1 MLDEARTET
10 GVSKERCEMKKKV
23 LVCLVS
29 FLCFFGQALGRKVK
43 NSDDYAVVLAGGNGM
58 RLWPFSR
65 ENYPKQFLS
74 VCGDQTLIQ
83 QAVDRVSSVVKK
95 ENIWIGTTAK
105 HKESVIE
112 QVGQQ
117 IGRIVIEPGMRNTG
131 PAILLSCF
139 EIYKKDPE
147 AVIVFLPS
155 DPFIPNKDRFI
166 SFLDR
171 AIDYVRKNE
180 RICLLGLKPQYP
192 ATGYGYIEY
201 DDSAQPLEGAP
212 FQVKRFHEKPVLD
225 VALRYCQQ
233 ENMLWNISM
242 FCGKAKVFMQ
252 EFQKEAPDIF
262 QGVKAFVEGEGKYE
276 DIRAES
282 IDFAVMEKS
291 KKISVLPAD
300 FEWCDV
306 GNIEV
311 FLALQQQW
319 GISDTHTMSVNANN
333 NMVCAPKKFVALVG
347 VENLCVVETDDV
359 LLITKQGEAEKVKR
373 LVRKLKKTDYDQYV

>member
-1 MLDEARTET
+1 
-10 GVSKERCEMKKKV
+10 VYSV
-23 LVCLVS
+23 I
-29 FLCFFGQALGRKVK
+29 
-43 NSDDYAVVLAGGNGM
+43 LAGGSGT
-58 RLWPFSR
+58 RLWPLSR
-65 ENYPKQFLS
+65 ANYPKQFLS
-74 VCGDQTLIQ
+74 VCDEKTLIQ
-83 QAVDRVSSVVKK
+83 QAVDRVSSVIKK

-105 HKESVIE
+105 HKESVTQ
-112 QVGQQ
+112 QVGDS
-117 IGRIVIEPGMRNTG
+117 IGRIVVEPGMRNTG

-139 EIYKKDPE
+139 EIYKKDPD

-155 DPFIPNKDRFI
+155 DPFIPNKARFV
-166 SFLDR
+166 SFLER
-171 AIDYVRKNE
+171 AIDYTKDHE

-201 DDSAQPLEGAP
+201 DNAAQQFDNLP
-212 FQVKRFHEKPVLD
+212 FVVKKFHEKPVLD

-233 ENMLWNISM
+233 GNMLWNISM
-242 FCGKAKVFMQ
+242 FCGQAKLFLE
-252 EFQKEAPDIF
+252 EFKKEAPDIF
-262 QGVKAFVEGEGKYE
+262 DGVKAFVEGRGRYE
-276 DIRAES
+276 DIKAES

-291 KKISVLPAD
+291 RKISVFPAD

-311 FLALQQQW
+311 FLSLQKHY
-319 GISDTHTMSVNANN
+319 GLPDACTMSVNANN

-373 LVRKLKKTDYDQYV
+373 LVQKLKKSEHNQYV